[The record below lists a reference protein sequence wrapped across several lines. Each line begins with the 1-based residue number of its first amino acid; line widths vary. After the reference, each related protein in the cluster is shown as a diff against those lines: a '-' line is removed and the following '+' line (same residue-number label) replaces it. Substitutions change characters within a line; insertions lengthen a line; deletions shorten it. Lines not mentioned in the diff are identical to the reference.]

1 MTQKYYT
8 ENVLSHYIE
17 SIKKARAQEQRPI
30 LQEDN
35 NSSHDTRLYNNYTAR
50 HKRSHDIN
58 SFIHPAQSLDLK
70 SIETH

>member
-8 ENVLSHYIE
+8 ENVLSYYIE
-17 SIKKARAQEQRPI
+17 SIKKARAQGQRPI

-35 NSSHDTRLYNNYTAR
+35 DSSHDKRLYNNYAAR

-58 SFIHPAQSLDLK
+58 SFIHPAQSSDLN
-70 SIETH
+70 SIKTY